1 MARYSADSLR
11 ALLRKRKTATLD
23 ELKQALGTDVDMT
36 VFRKLAE
43 LSYQTSY
50 SHGGRYYTLEE
61 IARFDDLGLWSH
73 RSAWFSRYGT
83 LLATLEALV
92 STADAGYFAHE
103 LKECLHVEVKASL
116 LRLVNDERMVR
127 EKVAGLYLYCSPD
140 AEVRTQQLDLRRA
153 RDGERQTAPDADSA
167 ALTDEV
173 KAAIILFFSLLDE
186 QQRRLF
192 AGLEALQFG
201 ARDRW
206 IAELLGVNVQTVAKG
221 RQALLGR
228 DILLDRSRRPGG
240 GRKPAEKKHQR
251 SSRTSKL

>member
-1 MARYSADSLR
+1 M
-11 ALLRKRKTATLD
+11 D
-23 ELKQALGTDVDMT
+23 ELKRALGTDVDMT

-43 LSYQTSY
+43 LAYRSSY
-50 SHGGRYYTLEE
+50 SHGGRYYTLDE

-92 STADAGYFAHE
+92 SAADAGYFAHE
-103 LKECLHVEVKASL
+103 LQECLHVQVKASL
-116 LRLVNDERMVR
+116 LRLVNDERVAR

-140 AEVRTQQLDLRRA
+140 AQARAQQLELRRA
-153 RDGERQTAPDADSA
+153 RDGARAAGTDADSTGV
-167 ALTDEV
+167 TDEV

-221 RQALLGR
+221 RQALVGR
-228 DILLDRSRRPGG
+228 EILRDRSRRKGG
-240 GRKPAEKKHQR
+240 GRKRSEKKLPR
-251 SSRTSKL
+251 SSRTSKP